1 MARKTGVPAIK
12 RLILSLLVVG
22 AIACGAIY
30 AIVTPPTPIIKPV
43 ASDTPSRT
51 LAYQQQIAQPKP
63 EAEQQAAVR
72 AQTAAAKP
80 APAQAAPAK
89 SAPAPKPEA
98 AAPSPANRP
107 QQAQPHDMAALP
119 PDDEGEAYDP
129 DALPWQQRSGNPY
142 DPGMQAEDDY
152 PGMPGEDGYAPGPT
166 GAWPG
171 GGGYPPQPGGYPP
184 QPGGGYPPHAGGG
197 YPSQPGGGYP
207 PHAGGGYP
215 SQPGAAWPGEDA
227 DPNAWPPQEAP
238 QEFVQVLVSGAG
250 MHGMASE
257 TAPMM
262 FAFPSGRTLR
272 VISRYGNW
280 VEVTDPQSAT
290 TGWMKAQYLAP
301 VAQPRPY
308 QEAQPWYGEEEPRR
322 RRRGGWFK
330 RTFGGF

>member
-63 EAEQQAAVR
+63 EAEQQAAVP

-171 GGGYPPQPGGYPP
+171 GGGYPPQP
-184 QPGGGYPPHAGGG
+184 
-197 YPSQPGGGYP
+197 
-207 PHAGGGYP
+207 GGYP

>member
-63 EAEQQAAVR
+63 EAEQQAAVP

-171 GGGYPPQPGGYPP
+171 GGGYPPQPGGYP
-184 QPGGGYPPHAGGG
+184 
-197 YPSQPGGGYP
+197 
-207 PHAGGGYP
+207 

-257 TAPMM
+257 TAPMV